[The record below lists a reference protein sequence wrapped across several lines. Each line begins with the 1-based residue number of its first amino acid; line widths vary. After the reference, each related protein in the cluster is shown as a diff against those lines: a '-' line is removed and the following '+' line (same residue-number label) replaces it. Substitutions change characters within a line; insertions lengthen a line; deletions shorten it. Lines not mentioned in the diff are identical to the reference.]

1 MSESAKRQ
9 ASRSSKPEVLKGVR
23 SNPINSVLTVDNNGN
38 LQQKGGFIYYENTAG
53 DFVKVYFT
61 DNLDNL
67 QPIVKSTTREDVAQ
81 GKPLKRASS

>member
-1 MSESAKRQ
+1 MSKVTKTT
-9 ASRSSKPEVLKGVR
+9 SSYPSPVSSIR
-23 SNPINSVLTVDNNGN
+23 SNPINSVLTVDKNGN

-61 DNLDNL
+61 DDLDNL

-81 GKPLKRASS
+81 GQPLERASS

>member
-1 MSESAKRQ
+1 MSKVQ
-9 ASRSSKPEVLKGVR
+9 ATRSSKPEVLKGVR
-23 SNPINSVLTVDNNGN
+23 SNPINSVVTIDKNGN

-61 DNLDNL
+61 DDLDNL

-81 GKPLKRASS
+81 GQPLERVSS

>member
-1 MSESAKRQ
+1 MSKVTKTT
-9 ASRSSKPEVLKGVR
+9 SSYPSPLSSIR
-23 SNPINSVLTVDNNGN
+23 SNPINSVLTVDKNGN